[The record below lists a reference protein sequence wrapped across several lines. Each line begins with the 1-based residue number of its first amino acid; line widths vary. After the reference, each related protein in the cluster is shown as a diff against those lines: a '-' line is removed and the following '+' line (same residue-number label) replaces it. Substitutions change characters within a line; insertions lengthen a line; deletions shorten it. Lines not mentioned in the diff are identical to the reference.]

1 MRRRPD
7 ADGRFQIV
15 LDGEAASLQFQAD
28 GYLETSVEVDR
39 SAAQAAL
46 EVRLFPEAFAETVE
60 VVSEMAVQERPSATP
75 VAPEAV
81 FRAPGSIDNVFRTL
95 DTLAGVASTDDFGSR
110 LAVRGGT
117 PDQNLTVMDGIEVHN
132 PYRLFG
138 IASAFNPETVES
150 FELTAG
156 GFGAAYGDRLSSILV
171 VDNRA
176 GRPGFEASTAASI
189 TDANVVLE
197 GTTPIGADGTWLLS
211 ARRTYYDLV
220 AGRVADQNF
229 PSFADLQLQA
239 GWDLGPGHQLTLTGL
254 RSVEDADLSLD
265 FDDSDDRAALG
276 SDVTN
281 GLASARFDAVLGPR
295 ATATTVVSWYRN
307 RESLRFDGL
316 IRAEAT
322 RSNAPDD
329 DVAFGRS
336 AVAFD
341 RAIEVADRS
350 VRQDLSVQVS
360 PRHLLNTG
368 IELHRLDTG
377 YRWLIAGDR
386 NDLQANGSSV
396 QGGAGLPDDLDSL
409 VGGTRGGLW
418 LQDTWTPSERFSFEP
433 GLRLDWST
441 VNGGAT
447 LSPRL
452 AASYALG
459 GGARVRAAGGLYT
472 QSPGYEKL
480 SQSDYFID
488 LSGAREAGLRH
499 ERATHLV
506 LGLEQDLGRD
516 VTARVEGLLQ
526 ALRRSPSRTA
536 GDRGRAA
543 GAGRALRLSRG
554 AAGQCA
560 RRPHHS
566 QRPHQR
572 RGRRRV
578 RARRLPGAR
587 EPGRAAHGVGL
598 LRLGAGRARE
608 LRAALR
614 LRVRP
619 APRVQRGRPL
629 PADEPLGPR
638 RDAAAR
644 QRVPPHPGAR
654 AAGGGGRGRPGPA
667 GARHR
672 FRRQPAVHRRLRRRR
687 EPERRPVAALCPRRR
702 ARHVPAR
709 PRGTLVGL
717 RRGHQPARTRQ
728 RPGARAGPAARPGS
742 RAASALGGPLAGIP
756 PRPDL
761 RAALPVLAAGR
772 IPLQHSAVCYVAGG
786 GSPEDTTGF
795 RRWRQPLRGIRR
807 LFARIQRETG
817 ERCETTAVR
826 LALTEYPR
834 TQRLRRLGGPA
845 GTVALRCTNDELES
859 LEECRTSCPE
869 GRGRASRAPSCS
881 VPRRRACVVR
891 A

>member
-1 MRRRPD
+1 MTRTVSRLLCTLYCLFAAQPLPAAAQPATTLTGVVLDGVTEAPIGGARVAGGGRAVATDP
-7 ADGRFQIV
+7 DGRFEIV
-15 LDGEAASLQFQAD
+15 LDGEAASLQFRAD
-28 GYLETSVEVDR
+28 GYLETAVEVDR

-60 VVSEMAVQERPSATP
+60 VVSEMTVQERPSATP

-239 GWDLGPGHQLTLTGL
+239 GWDLGPGHRLTLTGL

-336 AVAFD
+336 TVAFD

-418 LQDTWTPSERFSFEP
+418 LQDTWTPTERFSFEP

-459 GGARVRAAGGLYT
+459 GGARIRAAGGLYT

-516 VTARVEGLLQ
+516 VTARVEGYYKRFDDLLLGRLETEAERLARVGRYDFPE
-526 ALRRSPSRTA
+526 ALRGSVPAAPIILSAPTNDAGGDAYGLDVYLAHGNAAARLTGWVSYAWGRAERESYGRRYAFEYDRPHAFNAVGRYRLTSRWDLAATLRLA
-536 GDRGRAA
+536 SGFPHTPALGLRVAAVEDDRGRLVPATDSAGNLQYTVDYGGVENLNAA
-543 GAGRALRLSRG
+543 RLPHY
-554 AAGQCA
+554 A
-560 RRPHHS
+560 RVD
-566 QRPHQR
+566 
-572 RGRRRV
+572 V
-578 RARRLPGAR
+578 RATY
-587 EPGRAAHGVGL
+587 
-598 LRLGAGRARE
+598 
-608 LRAALR
+608 
-614 LRVRP
+614 
-619 APRVQRGRPL
+619 QRG
-629 PADEPLGPR
+629 
-638 RDAAAR
+638 
-644 QRVPPHPGAR
+644 
-654 AAGGGGRGRPGPA
+654 
-667 GARHR
+667 
-672 FRRQPAVHRRLRRRR
+672 
-687 EPERRPVAALCPRRR
+687 
-702 ARHVPAR
+702 
-709 PRGTLVGL
+709 
-717 RRGHQPARTRQ
+717 
-728 RPGARAGPAARPGS
+728 
-742 RAASALGGPLAGIP
+742 
-756 PRPDL
+756 
-761 RAALPVLAAGR
+761 
-772 IPLQHSAVCYVAGG
+772 
-786 GSPEDTTGF
+786 
-795 RRWRQPLRGIRR
+795 
-807 LFARIQRETG
+807 
-817 ERCETTAVR
+817 
-826 LALTEYPR
+826 
-834 TQRLRRLGGPA
+834 
-845 GTVALRCTNDELES
+845 
-859 LEECRTSCPE
+859 PE
-869 GRGRASRAPSCS
+869 GRWSVYVEVINLLGRDNAVVLVPGLQHDPGAVLPRLSEVPSQGF
-881 VPRRRACVVR
+881 PRLPTFGLRFRF
-891 A
+891 